1 MTMDTIERGDV
12 ESFLNEFKVK
22 MKVFGIVYMRD
33 RNKNLQTQLDLE
45 LREFEK
51 DKYVSELTVEDYYKG
66 PTQDYSNGAD
76 LWEFGKIIKKKE
88 VYIKIAIGAGNK
100 PVICI
105 SFHFPERSIKYPFK

>member
-1 MTMDTIERGDV
+1 MDTERRDV

-33 RNKNLQTQLDLE
+33 REKNLQTQLDLE

-51 DKYVSELTVEDYYKG
+51 DKYVCELTVEDFYKG
-66 PTQDYSNGAD
+66 PTQDYNGGD
-76 LWEFGKIIKKKE
+76 DFWEFGKMIKKKE
-88 VYIKIAIGAGNK
+88 VYIKITMGIGNK

-105 SFHFPERSIKYPFK
+105 SFHFPERPIKYPFK